1 MPPEAAATV
10 APPQVSTPG
19 VAPVEVPP
27 AQQPPDKREKPFQAR
42 FDAKLAELGG
52 DDDDDAEET
61 ESETPAKAPPVP
73 APDKKPE
80 PPPAAASA
88 DEPVKPSER
97 AEFREYKRQQREL
110 IAKERAELEKQKQE
124 FTGTHGERLTKAESI
139 LKAIEAGDPEG
150 FAQAV
155 GTKDFNEFQE
165 SFIKRLADPNY
176 KELRELQKWR
186 EDQQKQAEQQKK
198 DQETQEANRQR
209 AELRSKWLGDLT
221 EKGKTSKDRVAQAM
235 ADDPMFLNVVFEIQ
249 KAHWDD
255 SSKSTVSLEE
265 AIDRGLPG
273 HKTTLREELKA
284 LYDRLGKAFGEP
296 PALAAANGRKP
307 APKTAVTPTK
317 TTDAAGGKG
326 KWNGPH
332 DPNWRQY
339 AARKLAEADKD

>member
-1 MPPEAAATV
+1 MADPVSA
-10 APPQVSTPG
+10 PQVSTPG
-19 VAPVEVPP
+19 LAPAVVTPP
-27 AQQPPDKREKPFQAR
+27 ADQPPAREKTFSDR
-42 FDAKLAELGG
+42 FEALHSALGG
-52 DDDDDAEET
+52 DDGDDTEET
-61 ESETPAKAPPVP
+61 ETEAPAKAPPVP
-73 APDKKPE
+73 KPDKKPE
-80 PPPAAASA
+80 PPPAAAKPD

-97 AEFREYKRQQREL
+97 AEFREYKRQQQAALDKRM
-110 IAKERAELEKQKQE
+110 AELDKREKD
-124 FTGTHGERLTKAESI
+124 FAGTHGERLTKAESI

-198 DQETQEANRQR
+198 EQETQEANRQR
-209 AELRSKWLGDLT
+209 AELRGKWLGDLT

-255 SSKSTVSLEE
+255 SAKSTVSLEE

-296 PALAAANGRKP
+296 PALAVANGRKP
-307 APKTAVTPTK
+307 APKTAVTPAK
-317 TTDAAGGKG
+317 TTDAAGGAG
-326 KWNGPH
+326 KFKTQAE
-332 DPNWRQY
+332 WRAY
-339 AARKLAEADKD
+339 ANKALAEADD

>member
-1 MPPEAAATV
+1 MPPEET
-10 APPQVSTPG
+10 APLTPPA
-19 VAPVEVPP
+19 VVVPP
-27 AQQPPDKREKPFQAR
+27 ADQPPAKSGRIPNFVTER
-42 FDAKLAELGG
+42 FAEKLAEMGG
-52 DDDDDAEET
+52 DDDAEET
-61 ESETPAKAPPVP
+61 ETEAPAKTPPVP
-73 APDKKPE
+73 KPDKKPVAPE
-80 PPPAAASA
+80 PPPAAAKSD

-110 IAKERAELEKQKQE
+110 IAKERAELEKQRQ
-124 FTGTHGERLTKAESI
+124 LTPEEKADADFGRA
-139 LKAIEAGDPEG
+139 LRKAYEAGDPEG

-198 DQETQEANRQR
+198 EQETQEANRQR
-209 AELRSKWLGDLT
+209 AELRGKWLGDLT

-255 SSKSTVSLEE
+255 SENKTVSLEE

-296 PALAAANGRKP
+296 PALAEANGRKV
-307 APKTAVTPTK
+307 APRTAVTPIK
-317 TTDAAGGKG
+317 TTDTEGGPG
-326 KWNGPH
+326 KWNGPN
-332 DPNWRQY
+332 DPKWKAYRNQKF
-339 AARKLAEADKD
+339 AAELKGKD